1 MARPTVG
8 RTRGR
13 LGCRETAPLVFRAM
27 PSEKRQRQDEGR
39 LQRLEAQRQETQRQ
53 QRKRQ
58 GRTLVLILVGLLA
71 VAGLISLLSGG
82 DDDSPV
88 TSGDTD
94 ATDEATD
101 EGATDD
107 ATGDAPVEIVLP
119 EAGAAITG
127 ETPCPPADGTAERT
141 TSFEQAPPMCIDE
154 TKSYTATLQ
163 TSEGDIVI
171 ELDVANAPET
181 VNNFVVLSR
190 YGFYDGVAFHRIV
203 PGFVNQAGDPVGP
216 TPGTGG
222 PGYVIPDELPADPTT
237 AYGPGAVAMA
247 NSGPESGGSQ
257 FFLVIGDPNGA
268 LAGAGS
274 YSLFGQI
281 VEGQDVSEA
290 INALAVGESPTKLV
304 TIDAV
309 VITES

>member
-1 MARPTVG
+1 
-8 RTRGR
+8 
-13 LGCRETAPLVFRAM
+13 M
-27 PSEKRQRQDEGR
+27 PSEKRLRQDEGR

-58 GRTLVLILVGLLA
+58 GRTLVLILVALLA
-71 VAGLISLLSGG
+71 VAGIISLLSG

-101 EGATDD
+101 DGD
-107 ATGDAPVEIVLP
+107 TGETPVEIALP
-119 EAGAAITG
+119 EPGASITG
-127 ETPCPPADGTAERT
+127 ETPCPPDDGSAERT
-141 TSFEQAPPMCIDE
+141 TSFEQAPPMCIDD
-154 TKSYTATLQ
+154 TKAYTATLE

-171 ELDVANAPET
+171 DLDVANAPET

-216 TPGTGG
+216 SPGQGG
-222 PGYVIPDELPADPTT
+222 PGYAIPDELPADPAT
-237 AYGPGAVAMA
+237 AYGPGVVAMA

-257 FFLVIGDPNGA
+257 FFLVIGDPSGA
-268 LAGAGS
+268 LSGAGS
-274 YSLFGQI
+274 YSVFGQI
-281 VEGQDVSEA
+281 VEGQEVSAA
-290 INALAVGESPTKLV
+290 INELAVGESPTKLV
-304 TIDAV
+304 TIDSV

>member
-1 MARPTVG
+1 
-8 RTRGR
+8 
-13 LGCRETAPLVFRAM
+13 M

-39 LQRLEAQRQETQRQ
+39 LQRLEEQRLAAKRH

-58 GRTLVLILVGLLA
+58 GRTLVLIVVGLVV

-101 EGATDD
+101 GTDEATD
-107 ATGDAPVEIVLP
+107 GEGPVEIVLP
-119 EAGAAITG
+119 EPGASITG
-127 ETPCPPADGTAERT
+127 ETPCPAADGSAERT
-141 TSFEQAPPMCIDE
+141 TSFEQAPPMCIDPE
-154 TKSYTATLQ
+154 KAYTATLQ
-163 TSEGDIVI
+163 TSEGDITI
-171 ELDVANAPET
+171 ELDAAGAPET
-181 VNNFVVLSR
+181 VNNFVVLAR

-222 PGYVIPDELPADPTT
+222 PGYVIPDELPDDPAT

-290 INALAVGESPTKLV
+290 INELALGESPTKLV
-304 TIDAV
+304 TIDAIT
-309 VITES
+309 ITET